1 MREKKSRRKS
11 NNLITVKYIDVSSLR
26 IRANWVIKLI
36 ELVLKKE
43 KKKDLEMN
51 VVITNDNFIRKINK
65 EYRGKDRATDVISF
79 SYDDFSPDR
88 KLILFGDIIISL
100 DTAKRQAKENG
111 HSLEKEFATLLIH
124 GLYHL
129 MGYDHCRLMREKESR
144 ALEMINNLI
153 IKKGR

>member
-79 SYDDFSPDR
+79 SYDGFSPDR